1 MTLEQVQ
8 ERQRQLRQQVVLLT
22 NDQVWDESRV
32 AILKTLSILEADNK
46 RLKESCFELNKQLE
60 EHKRIIQTL
69 SVEAR
74 VR

>member
-1 MTLEQVQ
+1 M
-8 ERQRQLRQQVVLLT
+8 
-22 NDQVWDESRV
+22 